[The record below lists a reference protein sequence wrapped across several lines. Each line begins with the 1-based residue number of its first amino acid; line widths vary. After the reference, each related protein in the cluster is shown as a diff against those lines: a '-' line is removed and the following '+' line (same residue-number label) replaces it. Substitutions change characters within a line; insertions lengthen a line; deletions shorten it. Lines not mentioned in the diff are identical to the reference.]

1 MSAPGDMPVI
11 FRLFWIAPILG
22 GALLMLSALQDVQR
36 AEDSAGWTPVQA
48 EITRVGGQ
56 KRRWWSTKRWGS
68 YRWELGGQ
76 AYEGSEIA
84 CCGADWNDLFE
95 ETGEKKPGDP
105 VTAWVN
111 PADPTMAVLSTGVR
125 TGCWLSVLA
134 GIALIVAGV
143 VVRKRILVDEVGQ
156 GRGM

>member
-22 GALLMLSALQDVQR
+22 GALLVLSALQDVQR

-48 EITRVGGQ
+48 KILRVAGQRGWLITN
-56 KRRWWSTKRWGS
+56 RWGS
-68 YRWELGGQ
+68 YSWEMAGQ
-76 AYEGSEIA
+76 RHEGSEVA

-95 ETGEKKPGDP
+95 EGGEMKAGDI

-125 TGCWLSVLA
+125 TGCWFTLLA

-143 VVRKRILVDEVGQ
+143 VVRKRILADEVGQ

>member
-1 MSAPGDMPVI
+1 MSAPGEMPVI

-36 AEDSAGWTPVQA
+36 GEDSASWTPVQA

-56 KRRWWSTKRWGS
+56 RGWLITNLWGT

-76 AYEGSEIA
+76 VYDGSEIA

-95 ETGEKKPGDP
+95 ETGEKKVGDK

-111 PADPTMAVLSTGVR
+111 PADPTMAVLNTGVR
-125 TGCWLSVLA
+125 TGCWFSVLA

-143 VVRKRILVDEVGQ
+143 VLRKRVLVDEVGQ